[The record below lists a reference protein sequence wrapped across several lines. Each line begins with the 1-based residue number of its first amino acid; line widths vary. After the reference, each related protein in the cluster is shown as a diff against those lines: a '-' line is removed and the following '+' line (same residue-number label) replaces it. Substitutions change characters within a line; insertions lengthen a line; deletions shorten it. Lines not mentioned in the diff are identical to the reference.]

1 MIRLN
6 SHKKWIAG
14 VHESYDSVIIL
25 FDSVLFIEFYE
36 STKIENESE
45 ISENKNAKAI
55 FFD

>member
-14 VHESYDSVIIL
+14 VDESYDSVIIL

-36 STKIENESE
+36 SAKIENESE